1 MTETVA
7 LIQAWEELW
16 LDIVP
21 GTEAGLRVYSN
32 EIVAYLQRAITSPSW
47 KLKSQAAAAIGSMA
61 HSLKGLLD
69 PVQRNVLLRILLD
82 GLAGRSWEGKEY
94 LLQALASICAAQAVE
109 DVALKGFFLLSTI
122 GIFIYLVYYY

>member
-1 MTETVA
+1 
-7 LIQAWEELW
+7 
-16 LDIVP
+16 
-21 GTEAGLRVYSN
+21 
-32 EIVAYLQRAITSPSW
+32 
-47 KLKSQAAAAIGSMA
+47 MA

-109 DVALKGFFLLSTI
+109 DIALKGFLLI
-122 GIFIYLVYYY
+122 VNNRIFICLVIN